1 MKIVLRIYKEIRIGN
16 LSTMILD
23 IPHNKITVK
32 DLKERIYHKYRI
44 KPSEQR
50 LTFRIC
56 HKKLITL
63 TDYFPLSFFYIKEY
77 SMIFLEM
84 ISNDTSEKSKI
95 KKSEKTTNSINIKY
109 MNVLG
114 FYLPDS
120 KTLQRNQNNY
130 MGLKH
135 SFRHDKKINSFN
147 KGNTGSEIILSISSS
162 NSKNNSEIST
172 KSFRERKY
180 TEEDESVNSLI
191 IVNDE
196 EESSNINKTDS
207 NKSNFIK
214 KVSIYSSKED
224 EEEKIDNDSKLRK
237 GLSSTTNLVEKLC
250 VYIKQ
255 NDIEKVKTLLSQY
268 SLDLNDANSNEFN
281 NSNSNNKLK
290 EIKTNPN
297 RYSQINSNSK
307 TSYSFNS
314 GNNNLGQNSNN
325 NNICELLN
333 KNGWNAIH
341 YSSYFGNEEILDYI
355 INKINFKSNINI
367 LNNEGWS
374 PLLLAVYK
382 QQIKCVEILISSENI
397 DINYNG
403 PVGTALHVAC
413 KKNNRYLVS
422 KLLYKADPTIK
433 DKNNKIAIEYTRDKN
448 IIKLISKVIV
458 KKFESEEKNTKLYE
472 YLEKFINDYKHLLI
486 IKKIKKQENTINNKL
501 YKKYKFL
508 NDLINIPKKPPFLF
522 GEIEQQGGFFSS
534 NKKKCIDINPIK
546 GLLRIFKSFD
556 EYPKN
561 PNQIIDL
568 LDIEQCI
575 KDNEQVNYKNN
586 YYFVINY
593 NAEKGNNNEFLVED
607 TNINSNKTNKQK
619 KIISEKYLVHSS
631 KLCDNL
637 VIIINKII
645 KYHKYWN
652 GTIKKMKDQKQQII
666 KYLNEEK
673 FDTLKFES
681 DNNNFILLDD
691 NGNEIKLNES
701 IFKEDE
707 NIKISINLDNSKDF
721 NLDKSIN
728 SNININKEKGESKD
742 YEVKINDDV
751 IQKSRNNKIKAEDI
765 DEKTNAK
772 INYNSFEILELIGG
786 GSFGKVFKVKL
797 KGTDKIFAMKVL
809 NKAYLLKKKL
819 LRYAITECNVLKQ
832 SNCPFI
838 IKLHYSFQTPENLYM
853 ILDYCPI
860 GDFSYQIQLNL
871 FEEDEAKF
879 YIAELI
885 LAIEYLHQHDIIYRD
900 LKPENI
906 LIDADGHVKLAD
918 FGLAKENVSTNV
930 PNKTFCG
937 SPQYLSPEMLSKEG
951 TTKASDIYGIGAI
964 LFELISGAPPF
975 FSQDENLMYKNISEN
990 KLMFP
995 EFFSDELKDLLK
1007 RMLDK
1012 NPKNRIGIENDKSD
1026 LKNHEFFRDIN
1037 WDDIMN
1043 KKIKPPVEMV
1053 DVREEYDMKENVDF
1067 KDVDYTT
1074 DNKFLRRINGFTF
1087 IKTEK

>member
-32 DLKERIYHKYRI
+32 DLKEKIYHKYRI

-63 TDYFPLSFFYIKEY
+63 TDNFPLYFFYIKEY
-77 SMIFLEM
+77 SMIFLEI
-84 ISNDTSEKSKI
+84 ISNDASETSKI
-95 KKSEKTTNSINIKY
+95 KTAEKKQNSIKIKY

-114 FYLPDS
+114 YFLPDS
-120 KTLQRNQNNY
+120 KTMQRNQNKY
-130 MGLKH
+130 S
-135 SFRHDKKINSFN
+135 SFKNSFYQNKKVNSFN
-147 KGNTGSEIILSISSS
+147 GGNTGSEIIMSNEGSNINCHSS
-162 NSKNNSEIST
+162 
-172 KSFRERKY
+172 RKY
-180 TEEDESVNSLI
+180 TEADDESGSSLI
-191 IVNDE
+191 IVNDD
-196 EESSNINKTDS
+196 ESENNIMTNDTNKNSILKKMSNNS
-207 NKSNFIK
+207 LPRE
-214 KVSIYSSKED
+214 ED
-224 EEEKIDNDSKLRK
+224 EDKNIKLK
-237 GLSSTTNLVEKLC
+237 KALSSTMNIVEKLC
-250 VYIKQ
+250 QYIRQ
-255 NDIEKVKTLLSQY
+255 NDFEKVKLLLSQFSIDNNESNVTEFNLSY
-268 SLDLNDANSNEFN
+268 SNNKQKEVKVNPN
-281 NSNSNNKLK
+281 NSNKN
-290 EIKTNPN
+290 
-297 RYSQINSNSK
+297 SQINTNYK
-307 TSYSFNS
+307 TCYSFNS
-314 GNNNLGQNSNN
+314 GNNTVSNWSNS
-325 NNICELLN
+325 NICELLN

-355 INKINFKSNINI
+355 INKLNFKSNVNL

-382 QQIKCVEILISSENI
+382 QQVKCVEILINSEI
-397 DINYNG
+397 IEVNYNG
-403 PVGTALHVAC
+403 PIGTALHIAC
-413 KKNNRYLVS
+413 KKNNRHIVS

-433 DKNNKIAIEYTRDKN
+433 DKNNKIALEYTRDKN

-458 KKFESEEKNTKLYE
+458 KKFESAEKDTKLYD
-472 YLEKFINDYKHLLI
+472 YLEKFINEYKHLLY
-486 IKKIKKQENTINNKL
+486 IKKINKKPNNANNNNIL

-508 NDLINIPKKPPFLF
+508 NNVGKMPEKPPFLF
-522 GEIEQQGGFFSS
+522 IEVEQLGGFFSS
-534 NKKKCIDINPIK
+534 NKRKYIEINPIK

-556 EYPKN
+556 DYPKN
-561 PNQIIDL
+561 PSQIIDL
-568 LDIEQCI
+568 LDIEQCV
-575 KDNEQVNYKNN
+575 KDNEQINYKNN
-586 YYFVINY
+586 YFFVINY
-593 NAEKGNNNEFLVED
+593 YSEKSNKNEFLIDDKNDNDVNQNN
-607 TNINSNKTNKQK
+607 NI
-619 KIISEKYLVHSS
+619 KIVSEKYLIHSS
-631 KLCDNL
+631 KACDYL
-637 VIIINKII
+637 VIIINKI
-645 KYHKYWN
+645 KNFHKFWN
-652 GTIKKMKDQKQQII
+652 NTIKTMKEQKKQII

-673 FDTLKFES
+673 FDTLKFDLDTS
-681 DNNNFILLDD
+681 NFILLNDI
-691 NGNEIKLNES
+691 GNEIKLDEN
-701 IFKEDE
+701 IFKDDE
-707 NIKISINLDNSKDF
+707 NIKINNIINDNNDLNSDN
-721 NLDKSIN
+721 NLN
-728 SNININKEKGESKD
+728 LNININKEKGEVKD
-742 YEVKINDDV
+742 YEVKINDEF
-751 IQKSRNNKIKAEDI
+751 IQKTRNNAIKSNDI
-765 DEKTNAK
+765 DEKNNTI

-809 NKAYLLKKKL
+809 NKGYLIKKKL

-860 GDFSYQIQLNL
+860 GDLSYQIQLNL

-918 FGLAKENVSTNV
+918 FGLAKENVSSNV

-951 TTKASDIYGIGAI
+951 TTKSSDIYGIGAI

-990 KLMFP
+990 RLMFP
-995 EFFSDELKDLLK
+995 EFFSDELKDLLRK
-1007 RMLDK
+1007 MLDK
-1012 NPKNRIGIENDKSD
+1012 NPKKRIGIENDKSD

-1053 DVREEYDMKENVDF
+1053 DVREEYDLKEKVEF
-1067 KDVDYTT
+1067 KDVDYTNE
-1074 DNKFLRRINGFTF
+1074 NKFLRRISGFTF

>member
-32 DLKERIYHKYRI
+32 DLKEKIYHKYRI

-63 TDYFPLSFFYIKEY
+63 TDNFPLYFFYIKEY
-77 SMIFLEM
+77 SMIFLEI
-84 ISNDTSEKSKI
+84 ISNDASETSKI
-95 KKSEKTTNSINIKY
+95 KTAEKKQNSIKIKY

-114 FYLPDS
+114 YFLPDS
-120 KTLQRNQNNY
+120 KTMQRNQNKY
-130 MGLKH
+130 S
-135 SFRHDKKINSFN
+135 SFKNSFYQNKKVNSFN
-147 KGNTGSEIILSISSS
+147 GGNTGSEIIMSNEGSNINCHSS
-162 NSKNNSEIST
+162 
-172 KSFRERKY
+172 RKY
-180 TEEDESVNSLI
+180 TEADDESGSSLI
-191 IVNDE
+191 IVNDD
-196 EESSNINKTDS
+196 ESENNIMTNDTNKNSILKKMSNNS
-207 NKSNFIK
+207 LPRE
-214 KVSIYSSKED
+214 ED
-224 EEEKIDNDSKLRK
+224 EDKNIKLK
-237 GLSSTTNLVEKLC
+237 KALSSTMNIVEKLC
-250 VYIKQ
+250 QYIRQ
-255 NDIEKVKTLLSQY
+255 NDFEKVKLLLSQFSIDNNESNVTEFNLSY
-268 SLDLNDANSNEFN
+268 SNNKQKEVKVNPN
-281 NSNSNNKLK
+281 NSNKN
-290 EIKTNPN
+290 
-297 RYSQINSNSK
+297 SQINTNYK
-307 TSYSFNS
+307 TCYSFNS
-314 GNNNLGQNSNN
+314 GNNTVSNWSNS
-325 NNICELLN
+325 NICELLN

-355 INKINFKSNINI
+355 INKLNFKSNVNL

-382 QQIKCVEILISSENI
+382 QQVKCVEILINSEI
-397 DINYNG
+397 IEVNYNG
-403 PVGTALHVAC
+403 PIGTALHIAC
-413 KKNNRYLVS
+413 KKNNRHIVS

-433 DKNNKIAIEYTRDKN
+433 DKNNKIALEYTRDKN

-458 KKFESEEKNTKLYE
+458 KKFESAEKDTKLYD
-472 YLEKFINDYKHLLI
+472 YLEKFINEYKHLLY
-486 IKKIKKQENTINNKL
+486 IKKINKKQNNANNNKNIL

-508 NDLINIPKKPPFLF
+508 NNVGKMPEKPPFLF
-522 GEIEQQGGFFSS
+522 IEVEQLGGFFSS
-534 NKKKCIDINPIK
+534 NKRKYIEINPIK

-556 EYPKN
+556 DYPKN
-561 PNQIIDL
+561 PSQIIDL
-568 LDIEQCI
+568 LDIEQCV
-575 KDNEQVNYKNN
+575 KDNEQINYKNN
-586 YYFVINY
+586 YFFVINY
-593 NAEKGNNNEFLVED
+593 YSEKSNKNEFLMDDKNDNDVNQNN
-607 TNINSNKTNKQK
+607 NI
-619 KIISEKYLVHSS
+619 KIVSEKYLIHSS
-631 KLCDNL
+631 KACDYL
-637 VIIINKII
+637 VIIINKI
-645 KYHKYWN
+645 KNFHKFWN
-652 GTIKKMKDQKQQII
+652 NTIKTMKEQKKQII

-673 FDTLKFES
+673 FDTLKFDLDTS
-681 DNNNFILLDD
+681 NFILLNDI
-691 NGNEIKLNES
+691 GNEIKLDEN
-701 IFKEDE
+701 IFKDDE
-707 NIKISINLDNSKDF
+707 NIKINNIINDNNNSDNNLD
-721 NLDKSIN
+721 L
-728 SNININKEKGESKD
+728 NININKEKGEVKD
-742 YEVKINDDV
+742 YEVKINDEF
-751 IQKSRNNKIKAEDI
+751 IQKTRNNAIKSNDI
-765 DEKTNAK
+765 DEKNNTI

-809 NKAYLLKKKL
+809 NKGYLIKKKL

-860 GDFSYQIQLNL
+860 GDLSYQIQLNL

-885 LAIEYLHQHDIIYRD
+885 LAIEYLHRHDIIYRD

-918 FGLAKENVSTNV
+918 FGLAKENVSSNV

-951 TTKASDIYGIGAI
+951 TTKSSDIYGIGAI

-990 KLMFP
+990 RLMFP
-995 EFFSDELKDLLK
+995 EFFSDELKDLLRK
-1007 RMLDK
+1007 MLDK
-1012 NPKNRIGIENDKSD
+1012 NPKKRIGIENDKSD

-1053 DVREEYDMKENVDF
+1053 DVREEYDLKEKVEF
-1067 KDVDYTT
+1067 KDVDYTNE
-1074 DNKFLRRINGFTF
+1074 NKFLRRISGFTF

>member
-32 DLKERIYHKYRI
+32 DLKEKIYHKYRI

-63 TDYFPLSFFYIKEY
+63 TDNFPLYFFYIKEY
-77 SMIFLEM
+77 SMIFLEI
-84 ISNDTSEKSKI
+84 ISNDASETSKI
-95 KKSEKTTNSINIKY
+95 KTAEKKQNSIKIKY

-114 FYLPDS
+114 YFLPDS
-120 KTLQRNQNNY
+120 KTMQRNQNKY
-130 MGLKH
+130 S
-135 SFRHDKKINSFN
+135 SFKNSFYQNKKVNSFN
-147 KGNTGSEIILSISSS
+147 GGNTGSEIIMSNEGSNINCHSS
-162 NSKNNSEIST
+162 
-172 KSFRERKY
+172 RKY
-180 TEEDESVNSLI
+180 TEADDESGSSLI
-191 IVNDE
+191 IVNDD
-196 EESSNINKTDS
+196 ESENNIMTNDTNKNSILKKMSNNS
-207 NKSNFIK
+207 LPRE
-214 KVSIYSSKED
+214 ED
-224 EEEKIDNDSKLRK
+224 EDKNIKLK
-237 GLSSTTNLVEKLC
+237 KALSSTMNIVEKLC
-250 VYIKQ
+250 QYIRQ
-255 NDIEKVKTLLSQY
+255 NDFEKVKLLLSQFSIDNNESNVTEFNLSY
-268 SLDLNDANSNEFN
+268 SNNKQKEVKVNPN
-281 NSNSNNKLK
+281 NSNKN
-290 EIKTNPN
+290 
-297 RYSQINSNSK
+297 SQINTNYK
-307 TSYSFNS
+307 TCYSFNS
-314 GNNNLGQNSNN
+314 GNNTVSNWSNS
-325 NNICELLN
+325 NICELLN

-355 INKINFKSNINI
+355 INKLNFKSNVNL

-382 QQIKCVEILISSENI
+382 QQVKCVEILINSEI
-397 DINYNG
+397 IEVNYNG
-403 PVGTALHVAC
+403 PIGTALHIAC
-413 KKNNRYLVS
+413 KKNNRHIVS

-433 DKNNKIAIEYTRDKN
+433 DKNNKIALEYTRDKN

-458 KKFESEEKNTKLYE
+458 KKFESAEKDTKLYD
-472 YLEKFINDYKHLLI
+472 YLEKFINEYKHLLY
-486 IKKIKKQENTINNKL
+486 IKKINKKQNNANNNKNIL

-508 NDLINIPKKPPFLF
+508 NNVGKMPEKPPFLF
-522 GEIEQQGGFFSS
+522 IEVEQLGGFFSS
-534 NKKKCIDINPIK
+534 NKRKYIEINPIK

-556 EYPKN
+556 DYPKN
-561 PNQIIDL
+561 PSQIIDL
-568 LDIEQCI
+568 LDIEQCV
-575 KDNEQVNYKNN
+575 KDNEQINYKNN
-586 YYFVINY
+586 YFFVINY
-593 NAEKGNNNEFLVED
+593 YSEKSNKNEFLMDDKNDNDVNQNN
-607 TNINSNKTNKQK
+607 NI
-619 KIISEKYLVHSS
+619 KIVSEKYLIHSS
-631 KLCDNL
+631 KACDYL
-637 VIIINKII
+637 VIIINKI
-645 KYHKYWN
+645 KNFHKFWN
-652 GTIKKMKDQKQQII
+652 NTIKTMKEQKKQII

-673 FDTLKFES
+673 FDTLKFDLDTS
-681 DNNNFILLDD
+681 NFILLNDI
-691 NGNEIKLNES
+691 GNEIKLDEN
-701 IFKEDE
+701 IFKDDE
-707 NIKISINLDNSKDF
+707 NIKINNIINDNNDLNSDN
-721 NLDKSIN
+721 NLN
-728 SNININKEKGESKD
+728 LNININKEKGEVKD
-742 YEVKINDDV
+742 YEVKINDEF
-751 IQKSRNNKIKAEDI
+751 IQKTRNNAIKSNDI
-765 DEKTNAK
+765 DEKNNTI

-809 NKAYLLKKKL
+809 NKGYLIKKKL

-860 GDFSYQIQLNL
+860 GDLSYQIQLNL

-918 FGLAKENVSTNV
+918 FGLAKENVLSNV

-951 TTKASDIYGIGAI
+951 TTKSSDIYGIGAI

-990 KLMFP
+990 RLMFP
-995 EFFSDELKDLLK
+995 EFFSDELKDLLRK
-1007 RMLDK
+1007 MLDK
-1012 NPKNRIGIENDKSD
+1012 NPKKRIGIENDKSD

-1053 DVREEYDMKENVDF
+1053 DVREEYDLKEKVEF
-1067 KDVDYTT
+1067 KDVDYTNE
-1074 DNKFLRRINGFTF
+1074 NKFLRRISGFTF

>member
-32 DLKERIYHKYRI
+32 DLKEKIYHKYRI

-63 TDYFPLSFFYIKEY
+63 TDNFPLYFFYIKEY
-77 SMIFLEM
+77 SMIFLEI
-84 ISNDTSEKSKI
+84 ISNDASETSKI
-95 KKSEKTTNSINIKY
+95 KTAEKKQNSIKIKY

-114 FYLPDS
+114 YFLPDS
-120 KTLQRNQNNY
+120 KTMQRNQNKY
-130 MGLKH
+130 S
-135 SFRHDKKINSFN
+135 SFKNSFYQNKKVNSFN
-147 KGNTGSEIILSISSS
+147 GGNTGSEIIMSNEGSNINCHSS
-162 NSKNNSEIST
+162 
-172 KSFRERKY
+172 RKY
-180 TEEDESVNSLI
+180 TEADDESGSSLI
-191 IVNDE
+191 IVNDD
-196 EESSNINKTDS
+196 ESENNIMTNDTNKNSILKKMSNNS
-207 NKSNFIK
+207 LPRE
-214 KVSIYSSKED
+214 ED
-224 EEEKIDNDSKLRK
+224 EDKNIKLK
-237 GLSSTTNLVEKLC
+237 KALSSTMNIVEKLC
-250 VYIKQ
+250 QYIRQ
-255 NDIEKVKTLLSQY
+255 NDFEKVKLLLSQFSIDNNESNVTEFNLSY
-268 SLDLNDANSNEFN
+268 SNNKQKEVKVNPN
-281 NSNSNNKLK
+281 NSNKN
-290 EIKTNPN
+290 
-297 RYSQINSNSK
+297 SQINTNYK
-307 TSYSFNS
+307 TCYSFNS
-314 GNNNLGQNSNN
+314 GNNTVSNWSNS
-325 NNICELLN
+325 NICELLN

-355 INKINFKSNINI
+355 INKLNFKSNVNL

-382 QQIKCVEILISSENI
+382 QQVKCVEILINSEI
-397 DINYNG
+397 IEVNYNG
-403 PVGTALHVAC
+403 PIGTALHIAC
-413 KKNNRYLVS
+413 KKNNRHIVS

-433 DKNNKIAIEYTRDKN
+433 DKNNKIALEYTRDKN

-458 KKFESEEKNTKLYE
+458 KKFESAEKDTKLYD
-472 YLEKFINDYKHLLI
+472 YLEKFINEYKHLLY
-486 IKKIKKQENTINNKL
+486 IKKINKKPNNANNNNIL

-508 NDLINIPKKPPFLF
+508 NNVGKMPEKPPFLF
-522 GEIEQQGGFFSS
+522 IEVEQLGGFFSS
-534 NKKKCIDINPIK
+534 NKRKYIEINPIK

-556 EYPKN
+556 DYPKN
-561 PNQIIDL
+561 PSQIIDL
-568 LDIEQCI
+568 LDIEQCV
-575 KDNEQVNYKNN
+575 KDNEQINYKNN
-586 YYFVINY
+586 YFFVINY
-593 NAEKGNNNEFLVED
+593 YSEKSNKNEFLIDDKNDNDVNQNN
-607 TNINSNKTNKQK
+607 NI
-619 KIISEKYLVHSS
+619 KIVSEKYLIHSS
-631 KLCDNL
+631 KACDYL
-637 VIIINKII
+637 VIIINKI
-645 KYHKYWN
+645 KNFHKFWN
-652 GTIKKMKDQKQQII
+652 NTIKTMKEQKKQII

-673 FDTLKFES
+673 FDTLKFDLDTS
-681 DNNNFILLDD
+681 NFIFLNDI
-691 NGNEIKLNES
+691 GNEIKLDEN
-701 IFKEDE
+701 IFKDDE
-707 NIKISINLDNSKDF
+707 NIKINNIINDNNDLNSDN
-721 NLDKSIN
+721 NLN
-728 SNININKEKGESKD
+728 LNININKEKGEEVKD
-742 YEVKINDDV
+742 YEVKINDEF
-751 IQKSRNNKIKAEDI
+751 IQKTRNNAIKSNDI
-765 DEKTNAK
+765 DEKNNTI

-809 NKAYLLKKKL
+809 NKGYLIKKKL

-860 GDFSYQIQLNL
+860 GDLSYQIQLNL

-918 FGLAKENVSTNV
+918 FGLAKENVSSNV

-951 TTKASDIYGIGAI
+951 TTKSSDIYGIGAI

-990 KLMFP
+990 RLMFP
-995 EFFSDELKDLLK
+995 EFFSDELKDLLRK
-1007 RMLDK
+1007 MLDK
-1012 NPKNRIGIENDKSD
+1012 NPKKRIGIENDKSD

-1053 DVREEYDMKENVDF
+1053 DVREEYDLKEKVEF
-1067 KDVDYTT
+1067 KDVDYTNE
-1074 DNKFLRRINGFTF
+1074 NKFLRRISGFTF

>member
-32 DLKERIYHKYRI
+32 DLKEKIYHKYRI

-63 TDYFPLSFFYIKEY
+63 TDNFPLYFFYIKEY
-77 SMIFLEM
+77 SMIFLEI
-84 ISNDTSEKSKI
+84 ISNDASETSKI
-95 KKSEKTTNSINIKY
+95 KTAEKKQNSIKIKY

-114 FYLPDS
+114 YFLPDS
-120 KTLQRNQNNY
+120 KTMQRNQNKY
-130 MGLKH
+130 S
-135 SFRHDKKINSFN
+135 SFKNSFYQNKKVNSFN
-147 KGNTGSEIILSISSS
+147 GGNTGSEIIMSNEGSNINCHSS
-162 NSKNNSEIST
+162 
-172 KSFRERKY
+172 RKY
-180 TEEDESVNSLI
+180 TEADDESGSSLI
-191 IVNDE
+191 IVNDD
-196 EESSNINKTDS
+196 ESENNIMTNDTNKISILKKMSNNS
-207 NKSNFIK
+207 LPRE
-214 KVSIYSSKED
+214 ED
-224 EEEKIDNDSKLRK
+224 EDKNIKLK
-237 GLSSTTNLVEKLC
+237 KALSSTMNIVEKLC
-250 VYIKQ
+250 QYIRQ
-255 NDIEKVKTLLSQY
+255 NDFEKVKLLLSQFSIDNNESNVTEFNLSY
-268 SLDLNDANSNEFN
+268 SNNKQKEVKVNPN
-281 NSNSNNKLK
+281 NSNKN
-290 EIKTNPN
+290 
-297 RYSQINSNSK
+297 SQINTNYK
-307 TSYSFNS
+307 TCYSFNS
-314 GNNNLGQNSNN
+314 GNNTVSNWSNS
-325 NNICELLN
+325 NICELLN

-355 INKINFKSNINI
+355 INKLNFKSNVNL

-382 QQIKCVEILISSENI
+382 QQVKCVEILINSEI
-397 DINYNG
+397 IEVNYNG
-403 PVGTALHVAC
+403 PIGTALHIAC
-413 KKNNRYLVS
+413 KKNNRHIVS

-433 DKNNKIAIEYTRDKN
+433 DKNNKIALEYTRDKN

-458 KKFESEEKNTKLYE
+458 KKFESAEKDTKLYD
-472 YLEKFINDYKHLLI
+472 YLEKFINEYKHLLY
-486 IKKIKKQENTINNKL
+486 IKKINKKQNNANNNKNIL

-508 NDLINIPKKPPFLF
+508 NNVGKMPEKPPFLF
-522 GEIEQQGGFFSS
+522 IEVEQLGGFFSS
-534 NKKKCIDINPIK
+534 NKRKYIEINPIK

-556 EYPKN
+556 DYPKN
-561 PNQIIDL
+561 PSQIIDL
-568 LDIEQCI
+568 LDIEQCV
-575 KDNEQVNYKNN
+575 KDNEQINYKNN
-586 YYFVINY
+586 YFFVINY
-593 NAEKGNNNEFLVED
+593 YSKKSNKNEFLIDDKNDNDVNQNN
-607 TNINSNKTNKQK
+607 NI
-619 KIISEKYLVHSS
+619 KIVSEKYLIHSS
-631 KLCDNL
+631 KACDYL
-637 VIIINKII
+637 VIIINKI
-645 KYHKYWN
+645 KNFHKFWN
-652 GTIKKMKDQKQQII
+652 NTIKTMKEQKKQII

-673 FDTLKFES
+673 FDTLKFDLDTS
-681 DNNNFILLDD
+681 NFILLNDI
-691 NGNEIKLNES
+691 GNEIKLDEN
-701 IFKEDE
+701 IFKDDE
-707 NIKISINLDNSKDF
+707 NIKINNIINDNNDLNSDN
-721 NLDKSIN
+721 NLN
-728 SNININKEKGESKD
+728 LNININKEKGEVKD
-742 YEVKINDDV
+742 YEVKINDEF
-751 IQKSRNNKIKAEDI
+751 IQKTRNNAIKSNDI
-765 DEKTNAK
+765 DEKNNTI

-809 NKAYLLKKKL
+809 NKGYLIKKKL

-860 GDFSYQIQLNL
+860 GDLSYQIQLNL

-918 FGLAKENVSTNV
+918 FGLAKENVLSNV

-951 TTKASDIYGIGAI
+951 TTKSSDIYGIGAI

-990 KLMFP
+990 RLMFP
-995 EFFSDELKDLLK
+995 EFFSDELKDLLRK
-1007 RMLDK
+1007 MLDK
-1012 NPKNRIGIENDKSD
+1012 NPKKRIGIENDKSD

-1053 DVREEYDMKENVDF
+1053 DVREEYDLKEKVEF
-1067 KDVDYTT
+1067 KDVDYTNE
-1074 DNKFLRRINGFTF
+1074 NKFLRRISGFTF

>member
-32 DLKERIYHKYRI
+32 DLKEKIYHKYRI

-63 TDYFPLSFFYIKEY
+63 TDNFPLYFFYIKEY
-77 SMIFLEM
+77 SMIFLEI
-84 ISNDTSEKSKI
+84 ISNDASETSKI
-95 KKSEKTTNSINIKY
+95 KTAEKKQNSIKIKY

-114 FYLPDS
+114 YFLPDS
-120 KTLQRNQNNY
+120 KTMQRNQNKY
-130 MGLKH
+130 S
-135 SFRHDKKINSFN
+135 SFKNSFYQNKKVNSFN
-147 KGNTGSEIILSISSS
+147 GGNTGSEIIMSNEGSNINCHSS
-162 NSKNNSEIST
+162 
-172 KSFRERKY
+172 RKY
-180 TEEDESVNSLI
+180 TEADDESGSSLI
-191 IVNDE
+191 IVNDD
-196 EESSNINKTDS
+196 ESENNIMTNDTNKNSILKKMSNNS
-207 NKSNFIK
+207 LPRE
-214 KVSIYSSKED
+214 ED
-224 EEEKIDNDSKLRK
+224 EDKNIKLK
-237 GLSSTTNLVEKLC
+237 KALSSTMNIVEKLC
-250 VYIKQ
+250 QYIRQ
-255 NDIEKVKTLLSQY
+255 NDFEKVKLLLSQFSIDNNESNVTEFNLSY
-268 SLDLNDANSNEFN
+268 SNNKQKEVKVNPN
-281 NSNSNNKLK
+281 NSNKN
-290 EIKTNPN
+290 
-297 RYSQINSNSK
+297 SQINTNYK
-307 TSYSFNS
+307 TCYSFNS
-314 GNNNLGQNSNN
+314 GNNTVSNWSNS
-325 NNICELLN
+325 NICELLN

-355 INKINFKSNINI
+355 INKLNFKSNVNL

-382 QQIKCVEILISSENI
+382 QQVKCVEILINSEI
-397 DINYNG
+397 IEVNYNG
-403 PVGTALHVAC
+403 PIGTALHIAC
-413 KKNNRYLVS
+413 KKNNRHIVS

-433 DKNNKIAIEYTRDKN
+433 DKNNKIALEYTRDKN

-458 KKFESEEKNTKLYE
+458 KKFESAEKDTKLYD
-472 YLEKFINDYKHLLI
+472 YLEKFINEYKHLLY
-486 IKKIKKQENTINNKL
+486 IKKINKKQNNANNNKNIL

-508 NDLINIPKKPPFLF
+508 NNVGKMPEKPPFLF
-522 GEIEQQGGFFSS
+522 IEVEQLGGFFSS
-534 NKKKCIDINPIK
+534 NKRKYIEINPIK

-556 EYPKN
+556 DYPKN
-561 PNQIIDL
+561 PSQIIDL
-568 LDIEQCI
+568 LDIEQCV
-575 KDNEQVNYKNN
+575 KDNEQINYKNN
-586 YYFVINY
+586 YFFVINY
-593 NAEKGNNNEFLVED
+593 YSEKSNKNEFLIDDKNDNDVNQNN
-607 TNINSNKTNKQK
+607 NI
-619 KIISEKYLVHSS
+619 KIVSEKYLIHSS
-631 KLCDNL
+631 KACDYL
-637 VIIINKII
+637 VIIINKI
-645 KYHKYWN
+645 KNFHKFWN
-652 GTIKKMKDQKQQII
+652 NTIKTMKEQKKQII

-673 FDTLKFES
+673 FYTLKFDLDTS
-681 DNNNFILLDD
+681 NFIFLNDI
-691 NGNEIKLNES
+691 GNEIKLDEN
-701 IFKEDE
+701 IFKDDE
-707 NIKISINLDNSKDF
+707 NIKINNIINDNNDLNSDN
-721 NLDKSIN
+721 NLN
-728 SNININKEKGESKD
+728 LNININKEKGEEVKD
-742 YEVKINDDV
+742 YEVKINDEF
-751 IQKSRNNKIKAEDI
+751 IQKTRNNAIKSNDI
-765 DEKTNAK
+765 DEKNNTI

-809 NKAYLLKKKL
+809 NKGYLIKKKL

-860 GDFSYQIQLNL
+860 GDLSYQIQLNL

-918 FGLAKENVSTNV
+918 FGLAKENVSSNV

-951 TTKASDIYGIGAI
+951 TTKSSDIYGIGAI

-990 KLMFP
+990 RLMFP
-995 EFFSDELKDLLK
+995 EFFSDELKDLLRK
-1007 RMLDK
+1007 MLDK
-1012 NPKNRIGIENDKSD
+1012 NPKKRIGIENDKSD

-1053 DVREEYDMKENVDF
+1053 DVREEYDLKEKVEF
-1067 KDVDYTT
+1067 KDVDYTNE
-1074 DNKFLRRINGFTF
+1074 NKFLRRISGFTF

>member
-32 DLKERIYHKYRI
+32 DLKEKIYHKYRI

-63 TDYFPLSFFYIKEY
+63 TDNFPLYFFYIKEY
-77 SMIFLEM
+77 SMIFLEV
-84 ISNDTSEKSKI
+84 ISNDASETSKI
-95 KKSEKTTNSINIKY
+95 KTAEKKQNSIKIKY

-114 FYLPDS
+114 Y
-120 KTLQRNQNNY
+120 LQRNQNKY
-130 MGLKH
+130 S
-135 SFRHDKKINSFN
+135 SFKNSFYQNKKVNSFN
-147 KGNTGSEIILSISSS
+147 GGNTGSEIIMSNEGSNINCHSS
-162 NSKNNSEIST
+162 
-172 KSFRERKY
+172 RKY
-180 TEEDESVNSLI
+180 TEADDESGSSLI
-191 IVNDE
+191 IVNDD
-196 EESSNINKTDS
+196 ESENNIMTNDTNKNSILKKMSNNS
-207 NKSNFIK
+207 LPRE
-214 KVSIYSSKED
+214 ED
-224 EEEKIDNDSKLRK
+224 EDKNIKLK
-237 GLSSTTNLVEKLC
+237 KALSSTMNIVEKLC
-250 VYIKQ
+250 QYIRQ
-255 NDIEKVKTLLSQY
+255 NDFEKVKLLLSQFSIDNNESNVTEFNLSY
-268 SLDLNDANSNEFN
+268 SNNKQKEVKVNPN
-281 NSNSNNKLK
+281 NSNKN
-290 EIKTNPN
+290 
-297 RYSQINSNSK
+297 SQINTNYK
-307 TSYSFNS
+307 TCYSFNS
-314 GNNNLGQNSNN
+314 GNNTVSNWSNS
-325 NNICELLN
+325 NICELLN

-355 INKINFKSNINI
+355 INKLNFKSNVNL

-382 QQIKCVEILISSENI
+382 QQVKCVEILINSEI
-397 DINYNG
+397 IEVNYNG
-403 PVGTALHVAC
+403 PIGTALHIAC
-413 KKNNRYLVS
+413 KKNNRHIVS

-433 DKNNKIAIEYTRDKN
+433 DKNNKIALEYTRDKN

-458 KKFESEEKNTKLYE
+458 KKFESAEKDTKLYD
-472 YLEKFINDYKHLLI
+472 YLEKFINEYKHLLY
-486 IKKIKKQENTINNKL
+486 IKKINKKPNNANNNNIL

-508 NDLINIPKKPPFLF
+508 NNVGKMPEKPPFLF
-522 GEIEQQGGFFSS
+522 IEVEQLGGFFSS
-534 NKKKCIDINPIK
+534 NKRKYIEINPIK

-556 EYPKN
+556 DYPKN
-561 PNQIIDL
+561 PSQIIDL
-568 LDIEQCI
+568 LDIEQCV
-575 KDNEQVNYKNN
+575 KDNEQINYKNN
-586 YYFVINY
+586 YFFVINY
-593 NAEKGNNNEFLVED
+593 YSEKSNKNEFLMDDKNDNDVNQNN
-607 TNINSNKTNKQK
+607 NI
-619 KIISEKYLVHSS
+619 KIVSEKYLIHSS
-631 KLCDNL
+631 KACDYL
-637 VIIINKII
+637 VIIINKI
-645 KYHKYWN
+645 KNFHKFWN
-652 GTIKKMKDQKQQII
+652 NTIKTMKEQKKQII

-673 FDTLKFES
+673 FDTLKFDLDTS
-681 DNNNFILLDD
+681 NFILLNDI
-691 NGNEIKLNES
+691 GNEIKLDEN
-701 IFKEDE
+701 IFKDDE
-707 NIKISINLDNSKDF
+707 NIKINNIINDNNNSDNNLD
-721 NLDKSIN
+721 L
-728 SNININKEKGESKD
+728 NININKEKGEVKD
-742 YEVKINDDV
+742 YEVKINDEF
-751 IQKSRNNKIKAEDI
+751 IQKTRNNAIKSNDI
-765 DEKTNAK
+765 DEKNNTI

-809 NKAYLLKKKL
+809 NKGYLIKKKL

-860 GDFSYQIQLNL
+860 GDLSYQIQLNL

-885 LAIEYLHQHDIIYRD
+885 LAIEYLHRHDIIYRD

-918 FGLAKENVSTNV
+918 FGLAKENVSSNV

-951 TTKASDIYGIGAI
+951 TTKSSDIYGIGAI

-990 KLMFP
+990 RLMFP
-995 EFFSDELKDLLK
+995 EFFSDELKDLLRK
-1007 RMLDK
+1007 MLDK
-1012 NPKNRIGIENDKSD
+1012 NPKKRIGIENDKSD

-1053 DVREEYDMKENVDF
+1053 DVREEYDLKEKVEF
-1067 KDVDYTT
+1067 KDVDYTNE
-1074 DNKFLRRINGFTF
+1074 NKFLRRISGFTF

>member
-32 DLKERIYHKYRI
+32 DLKEKIYHKYRI

-63 TDYFPLSFFYIKEY
+63 TDNFPLYFFYIKEY
-77 SMIFLEM
+77 SMIFLEV
-84 ISNDTSEKSKI
+84 ISNDASETSKI
-95 KKSEKTTNSINIKY
+95 KTAEKKQNSIKIKY

-114 FYLPDS
+114 YFLPDS
-120 KTLQRNQNNY
+120 KTMQRNQNKY
-130 MGLKH
+130 S
-135 SFRHDKKINSFN
+135 SFKNSFYQNKKVNSFN
-147 KGNTGSEIILSISSS
+147 GGNTGSEIIMSNEGSNINCHSS
-162 NSKNNSEIST
+162 
-172 KSFRERKY
+172 RKY
-180 TEEDESVNSLI
+180 TEADDESGSSLI
-191 IVNDE
+191 IVNDD
-196 EESSNINKTDS
+196 ESENNIMTNDTNKNSILKKMSNNS
-207 NKSNFIK
+207 LPRE
-214 KVSIYSSKED
+214 ED
-224 EEEKIDNDSKLRK
+224 EDKNIKLK
-237 GLSSTTNLVEKLC
+237 KALSSTMNIVEKLC
-250 VYIKQ
+250 QYIRQ
-255 NDIEKVKTLLSQY
+255 NDFEKVKLLLSQFSIDNNESNVTEFNLSY
-268 SLDLNDANSNEFN
+268 SNNKQKEVKVNPN
-281 NSNSNNKLK
+281 NSNKN
-290 EIKTNPN
+290 
-297 RYSQINSNSK
+297 SQINTNYK
-307 TSYSFNS
+307 TCYSFNS
-314 GNNNLGQNSNN
+314 GNNTVSNWSNS
-325 NNICELLN
+325 NICELLN

-355 INKINFKSNINI
+355 INKLNFKSNVNL

-382 QQIKCVEILISSENI
+382 QQVKCVEILINSEI
-397 DINYNG
+397 IEVNYNG
-403 PVGTALHVAC
+403 PIGTALHIAC
-413 KKNNRYLVS
+413 KKNNRHIVS

-433 DKNNKIAIEYTRDKN
+433 DKNNKIALEYTRDKN

-458 KKFESEEKNTKLYE
+458 KKFESAEKDTKLYD
-472 YLEKFINDYKHLLI
+472 YLEKFINEYKHLLY
-486 IKKIKKQENTINNKL
+486 IKKINKKQNNANNNKNIL

-508 NDLINIPKKPPFLF
+508 NNVGKMPEKPPFLF
-522 GEIEQQGGFFSS
+522 IEVEQLGGFFSS
-534 NKKKCIDINPIK
+534 NKRKYIEINPIK

-556 EYPKN
+556 DYPKN
-561 PNQIIDL
+561 PSQIIDL
-568 LDIEQCI
+568 LDIEQCV
-575 KDNEQVNYKNN
+575 KDNEQINYKNN
-586 YYFVINY
+586 YFFVINY
-593 NAEKGNNNEFLVED
+593 YSEKSNKNEFLIDDKNNNNVNQNN
-607 TNINSNKTNKQK
+607 NI
-619 KIISEKYLVHSS
+619 KIVSEKYLIHSS
-631 KLCDNL
+631 KACDYL
-637 VIIINKII
+637 VIIINKI
-645 KYHKYWN
+645 KNFHKFWN
-652 GTIKKMKDQKQQII
+652 NTIKTMKEQKKQII

-673 FDTLKFES
+673 FDTLKFDLDTS
-681 DNNNFILLDD
+681 NFILLNDI
-691 NGNEIKLNES
+691 GNEIKLDEN
-701 IFKEDE
+701 IFKDDE
-707 NIKISINLDNSKDF
+707 NIKINNIINDNNDLNSDN
-721 NLDKSIN
+721 NLN
-728 SNININKEKGESKD
+728 LNININKEKGEVKD
-742 YEVKINDDV
+742 YEVKINDEF
-751 IQKSRNNKIKAEDI
+751 IQKTRNNAIKSNDI
-765 DEKTNAK
+765 DEKNNTI

-809 NKAYLLKKKL
+809 NKGYLIKKKL

-860 GDFSYQIQLNL
+860 GDLSYQIQLNL

-918 FGLAKENVSTNV
+918 FGLAKENVLSNV

-951 TTKASDIYGIGAI
+951 TTKSSDIYGIGAI

-990 KLMFP
+990 RLMFP
-995 EFFSDELKDLLK
+995 EFFSDELKDLLRK
-1007 RMLDK
+1007 MLDK
-1012 NPKNRIGIENDKSD
+1012 NPKKRIGIENDKSD

-1053 DVREEYDMKENVDF
+1053 DVREEYDLKEKVEF
-1067 KDVDYTT
+1067 KDVDYTNE
-1074 DNKFLRRINGFTF
+1074 NKFLRRISGFTF

>member
-32 DLKERIYHKYRI
+32 DLKEKIYHKYRI

-63 TDYFPLSFFYIKEY
+63 TDNFPLYFFYIKEY
-77 SMIFLEM
+77 SMIFLEI
-84 ISNDTSEKSKI
+84 ISNDASETSKI
-95 KKSEKTTNSINIKY
+95 KTAEKKQNSIKIKY

-114 FYLPDS
+114 YFLPDS
-120 KTLQRNQNNY
+120 KTMQRNQNKY
-130 MGLKH
+130 S
-135 SFRHDKKINSFN
+135 SFKNSFYQNKKVNSFN
-147 KGNTGSEIILSISSS
+147 GGNTGSEIIMSNEGSNINCHSS
-162 NSKNNSEIST
+162 
-172 KSFRERKY
+172 RKY
-180 TEEDESVNSLI
+180 TEADDESGSSLI
-191 IVNDE
+191 IVNDD
-196 EESSNINKTDS
+196 ESENNIMTNDTNKNSILKKMSNNS
-207 NKSNFIK
+207 LPRE
-214 KVSIYSSKED
+214 ED
-224 EEEKIDNDSKLRK
+224 EDKNIKLK
-237 GLSSTTNLVEKLC
+237 KALSSTMNIVEKLC
-250 VYIKQ
+250 QYIRQ
-255 NDIEKVKTLLSQY
+255 NDFEKVKLLLSQFSIDNNESNVTEFNLSY
-268 SLDLNDANSNEFN
+268 SNNKQKEVKVNPN
-281 NSNSNNKLK
+281 NSNKN
-290 EIKTNPN
+290 
-297 RYSQINSNSK
+297 SQINTNYK
-307 TSYSFNS
+307 TCYSFNS
-314 GNNNLGQNSNN
+314 GNNTVSNWSNS
-325 NNICELLN
+325 NICELLN

-355 INKINFKSNINI
+355 INKLNFKSNVNL

-382 QQIKCVEILISSENI
+382 QQVKCVEILINSEI
-397 DINYNG
+397 IEVNYNG
-403 PVGTALHVAC
+403 PIGTALHIAC
-413 KKNNRYLVS
+413 KKNNRHIVS

-433 DKNNKIAIEYTRDKN
+433 DKNNKIALEYTRDKN

-458 KKFESEEKNTKLYE
+458 KKFESAEKDTKLYD
-472 YLEKFINDYKHLLI
+472 YLEKFINEYKHLLY
-486 IKKIKKQENTINNKL
+486 IKKINKKPNNANNNNIL

-508 NDLINIPKKPPFLF
+508 NNVGKMPEKPPFLF
-522 GEIEQQGGFFSS
+522 IEVEQLGGFFSS
-534 NKKKCIDINPIK
+534 NKRKYIEINPIK

-556 EYPKN
+556 DYPKN
-561 PNQIIDL
+561 PSQIIDL
-568 LDIEQCI
+568 LDIEQCV
-575 KDNEQVNYKNN
+575 KDNEQINYKNN
-586 YYFVINY
+586 YFFVINY
-593 NAEKGNNNEFLVED
+593 YSEKSNKNEFLMDDKNDNDVNQNN
-607 TNINSNKTNKQK
+607 NI
-619 KIISEKYLVHSS
+619 KIVSEKYLIHSS
-631 KLCDNL
+631 KACDYL
-637 VIIINKII
+637 VIIINKI
-645 KYHKYWN
+645 KNFHKFWN
-652 GTIKKMKDQKQQII
+652 NTIKTMKEQKKQII

-673 FDTLKFES
+673 FDTLKFDLDTS
-681 DNNNFILLDD
+681 NFILLNDI
-691 NGNEIKLNES
+691 GNEIKLDEN
-701 IFKEDE
+701 IFKDDE
-707 NIKISINLDNSKDF
+707 NIKINNIINDNNDLNSDN
-721 NLDKSIN
+721 NLN
-728 SNININKEKGESKD
+728 LNVNINKEKGEEVKD
-742 YEVKINDDV
+742 YEVKINDEF
-751 IQKSRNNKIKAEDI
+751 IQKTRNNAIKSNDI
-765 DEKTNAK
+765 DEKNNTI

-809 NKAYLLKKKL
+809 NKGYLIKKKL

-860 GDFSYQIQLNL
+860 GDLSYQIQLNL

-918 FGLAKENVSTNV
+918 FGLAKENVSSNV

-951 TTKASDIYGIGAI
+951 TTKSSDIYGIGAI

-990 KLMFP
+990 RLMFP
-995 EFFSDELKDLLK
+995 EFFSDELKDLLRK
-1007 RMLDK
+1007 MLDK
-1012 NPKNRIGIENDKSD
+1012 NPKKRIGIENDKSD

-1053 DVREEYDMKENVDF
+1053 DVREEYDLKEKVEF
-1067 KDVDYTT
+1067 KDVDYTNE
-1074 DNKFLRRINGFTF
+1074 NKFLRRISGFTF

>member
-32 DLKERIYHKYRI
+32 DLKEKIYHKYRI

-63 TDYFPLSFFYIKEY
+63 TDNFPLYFFYIKEY
-77 SMIFLEM
+77 SMIFLEI
-84 ISNDTSEKSKI
+84 ISNDASETSKI
-95 KKSEKTTNSINIKY
+95 KTAEKKQNSIKIKY

-114 FYLPDS
+114 YFLPDS
-120 KTLQRNQNNY
+120 KTMQRNQNKY
-130 MGLKH
+130 S
-135 SFRHDKKINSFN
+135 SFKNSFYQNKKVNSFN
-147 KGNTGSEIILSISSS
+147 GGNTGSEIIMSNEGSNINCHSS
-162 NSKNNSEIST
+162 
-172 KSFRERKY
+172 RKY
-180 TEEDESVNSLI
+180 TEADDESGSSLI
-191 IVNDE
+191 IVNDD
-196 EESSNINKTDS
+196 ESENNIMTNDTNKNSILKKMSNNS
-207 NKSNFIK
+207 LPRE
-214 KVSIYSSKED
+214 ED
-224 EEEKIDNDSKLRK
+224 EDKNIKLK
-237 GLSSTTNLVEKLC
+237 KALSSTMNIVEKLC
-250 VYIKQ
+250 QYIRQ
-255 NDIEKVKTLLSQY
+255 NDFEKVKLLLSQFSIDNNESNVTEFNLSY
-268 SLDLNDANSNEFN
+268 SNNKQKEVKVNPN
-281 NSNSNNKLK
+281 NSNKN
-290 EIKTNPN
+290 
-297 RYSQINSNSK
+297 SQINTNYK
-307 TSYSFNS
+307 TCYSFNS
-314 GNNNLGQNSNN
+314 GNNTVSNWSNS
-325 NNICELLN
+325 NICELLN

-355 INKINFKSNINI
+355 INKLNFKSNVNL

-382 QQIKCVEILISSENI
+382 QQVKCVEILINSEI
-397 DINYNG
+397 IEVNYNG
-403 PVGTALHVAC
+403 PIGTALHIAC
-413 KKNNRYLVS
+413 KKNNRHIVS

-433 DKNNKIAIEYTRDKN
+433 DKNNKIALEYTRDKN

-458 KKFESEEKNTKLYE
+458 KKFESAEKDTKLYD
-472 YLEKFINDYKHLLI
+472 YLEKFINEYKHLLY
-486 IKKIKKQENTINNKL
+486 IKKINKKPNNANNNNIL

-508 NDLINIPKKPPFLF
+508 NNVGKMPEKPPFLF
-522 GEIEQQGGFFSS
+522 IEVEQLGGFFSS
-534 NKKKCIDINPIK
+534 NKRKYIEINPIK

-556 EYPKN
+556 DYPKN
-561 PNQIIDL
+561 PSQIIDL
-568 LDIEQCI
+568 LDIEQCV
-575 KDNEQVNYKNN
+575 KDNEQINYKNN
-586 YYFVINY
+586 YFFVINY
-593 NAEKGNNNEFLVED
+593 YSEKSNKNEFLMDDKNDNDVNQNN
-607 TNINSNKTNKQK
+607 NIKMV
-619 KIISEKYLVHSS
+619 SEKYLIHSS
-631 KLCDNL
+631 KACDYL
-637 VIIINKII
+637 VIIINKI
-645 KYHKYWN
+645 KNFHKFWN
-652 GTIKKMKDQKQQII
+652 NTIKTMKEQKKQII

-673 FDTLKFES
+673 FDTLKFDLDTS
-681 DNNNFILLDD
+681 NFIFLNDI
-691 NGNEIKLNES
+691 GNEIKLDEN
-701 IFKEDE
+701 IFKDDE
-707 NIKISINLDNSKDF
+707 NIKINNIINDNNNSDNNLD
-721 NLDKSIN
+721 L
-728 SNININKEKGESKD
+728 NININKEKGEVKD
-742 YEVKINDDV
+742 YEVKINDEF
-751 IQKSRNNKIKAEDI
+751 IQKTRNNAIKSNDI
-765 DEKTNAK
+765 DEKNNTI

-809 NKAYLLKKKL
+809 NKGYLIKKKL

-860 GDFSYQIQLNL
+860 GDLSYQIQLNL

-918 FGLAKENVSTNV
+918 FGLAKENVSSNV

-951 TTKASDIYGIGAI
+951 TTKSSDIYGIGAI

-990 KLMFP
+990 RLMFP
-995 EFFSDELKDLLK
+995 EFFSDELKDLLRK
-1007 RMLDK
+1007 MLDK
-1012 NPKNRIGIENDKSD
+1012 NPKKRIGIENDKSD

-1053 DVREEYDMKENVDF
+1053 DVREEYDLKEKVEF
-1067 KDVDYTT
+1067 KDVDYTNE
-1074 DNKFLRRINGFTF
+1074 NKFLRRISGFTF